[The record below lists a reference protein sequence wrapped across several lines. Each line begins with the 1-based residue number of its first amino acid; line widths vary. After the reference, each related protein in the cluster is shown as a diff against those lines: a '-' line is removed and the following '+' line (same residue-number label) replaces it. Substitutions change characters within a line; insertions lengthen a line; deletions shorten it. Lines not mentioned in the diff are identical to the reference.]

1 MTNRGLN
8 AYVNSINEK
17 EELLNDSENLNSF
30 ASTGSQT
37 PSMVNKT
44 VVSRS
49 IFDDGHLPKT
59 PQISEELFNK
69 LVLKLD
75 NSLLLIHFVFR
86 MRPRRSSI
94 EVDLNSEIRQ
104 LRDKIN
110 RLEHECQIN
119 TQTNRVFYVILCG
132 YVLVKTF
139 SWLLKR

>member
-1 MTNRGLN
+1 LILAENILTNRGLN

-49 IFDDGHLPKT
+49 IFEDGHLPKT

-69 LVLKLD
+69 FVLKLD
-75 NSLLLIHFVFR
+75 NS
-86 MRPRRSSI
+86 
-94 EVDLNSEIRQ
+94 
-104 LRDKIN
+104 
-110 RLEHECQIN
+110 
-119 TQTNRVFYVILCG
+119 
-132 YVLVKTF
+132 
-139 SWLLKR
+139 